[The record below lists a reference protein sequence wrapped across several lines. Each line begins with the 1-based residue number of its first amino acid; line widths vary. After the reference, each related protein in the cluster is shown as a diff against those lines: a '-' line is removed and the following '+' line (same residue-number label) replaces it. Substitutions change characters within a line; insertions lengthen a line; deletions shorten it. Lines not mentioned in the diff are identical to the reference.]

1 MSRDKS
7 MEATMRLLKPQAPA
21 QPAESNFS
29 HDGKNNMAHAPSL
42 PISAAEPIREP
53 EMVLVRKTV
62 ANSAARTMVYMPPAM
77 KRKFKEIAYHEGRK
91 ENDLCLEAFRDWL
104 AKKGHFNVG

>member
-21 QPAESNFS
+21 QPAEVQS
-29 HDGKNNMAHAPSL
+29 HTEQVANSHLNTM
-42 PISAAEPIREP
+42 SAAPAREP

-62 ANSAARTMVYMPPAM
+62 ANSSARSMVYMSPAV
-77 KRKFKEIAYHEGRK
+77 KKKLKEIAYFEGRK
-91 ENDLCLEAFRDWL
+91 ENDLWLEALRDWL

>member
-1 MSRDKS
+1 MSRDKA

-21 QPAESNFS
+21 QPAEVNVENS
-29 HDGKNNMAHAPSL
+29 HLLQIEQRPAP
-42 PISAAEPIREP
+42 AREP

-62 ANSAARTMVYMPPAM
+62 ANSSARSMVYLSPAV
-77 KRKFKEIAYHEGRK
+77 KRKLKEIAYHEGCR
-91 ENDLCLEAFRDWL
+91 ENDMWLEAIRDWL

>member
-7 MEATMRLLKPQAPA
+7 MEATMRLLKPQVPA
-21 QPAESNFS
+21 QPEA
-29 HDGKNNMAHAPSL
+29 DRQTVGTAPGSQASL
-42 PISAAEPIREP
+42 NTMSAEPVREP

-62 ANSAARTMVYMPPAM
+62 SNSAARSMVYMSPAV
-77 KRKFKEIAYHEGRK
+77 KKKLKEIAYFEGRK
-91 ENDLCLEAFRDWL
+91 ENDLCLEALRDWL

>member
-1 MSRDKS
+1 MSLDKAQ
-7 MEATMRLLKPQAPA
+7 EATLRLLNPQAS
-21 QPAESNFS
+21 QPAKDTPQPEVATRN
-29 HDGKNNMAHAPSL
+29 
-42 PISAAEPIREP
+42 P

-62 ANSAARTMVYMPPAM
+62 ANSAARTMTYMPPAM

-104 AKKGHFNVG
+104 AKKGHYNVG

>member
-7 MEATMRLLKPQAPA
+7 TEATMRMLRPQAPQSVKVEVEDVTAPPKTVTVEVSEPA
-21 QPAESNFS
+21 Q
-29 HDGKNNMAHAPSL
+29 
-42 PISAAEPIREP
+42 REP

-62 ANSAARTMVYMPPAM
+62 SNSAARTMVYLPPAM
-77 KRKFKEIAYHEGRK
+77 KRKFKEIAYVEGRK

-104 AKKGHFNVG
+104 AKKGHFNLG

>member
-7 MEATMRLLKPQAPA
+7 MEATMRLLKPQPPA
-21 QPAESNFS
+21 QVAEI
-29 HDGKNNMAHAPSL
+29 KPSVEQVIEDYNK
-42 PISAAEPIREP
+42 PVREP

-62 ANSAARTMVYMPPAM
+62 ANSAARTMVYLSPAM
-77 KRKFKEIAYHEGRK
+77 KRKFKEIAYTEGRK

>member
-21 QPAESNFS
+21 QQPAEVTVRNEVRE
-29 HDGKNNMAHAPSL
+29 NPAEHAEN
-42 PISAAEPIREP
+42 IRTAREP

-62 ANSAARTMVYMPPAM
+62 SNSAARSMVYMSPAV
-77 KRKFKEIAYHEGRK
+77 KRKLKEIAYHDGRK
-91 ENDLCLEAFRDWL
+91 ENDMWLEAIRDWL